1 MPKQRGRAPDTIEQ
15 DFLDAIERLKAGLPQ
30 HPKHKEWLKKR
41 GSVPISISS
50 VAREAG
56 RARGL
61 IAAEDSKYQKVRNLV
76 LLEAG
81 ETGIEPGNRQDVIAD
96 LRAQVAELRAE
107 LRSVRDHAAYHFK
120 MRSEAEKR
128 VQDYRGRYERLQRKV
143 ERSAPRGPV
152 ISLFPEDEG

>member
-1 MPKQRGRAPDTIEQ
+1 MPRHRSRAADLIEQ
-15 DFLDAIERLKAGLPQ
+15 DFLAAIERLKVGQPR

-41 GSVPISISS
+41 GSVPINISS

-61 IAAEDSKYQKVRNLV
+61 IATEATKYQKVRNLV

-81 ETGIEPGNRQDVIAD
+81 EMGVEPGNRQDVVAD

-107 LRSVRDHAAYHFK
+107 LRSAREHAAYHFK
-120 MRSEAEKR
+120 LRSEAEKR
-128 VQDYRGRYERLQRKV
+128 LQELLRRYERLKKKLKSSRQSGSVVR
-143 ERSAPRGPV
+143 
-152 ISLFPEDEG
+152 LFPENE